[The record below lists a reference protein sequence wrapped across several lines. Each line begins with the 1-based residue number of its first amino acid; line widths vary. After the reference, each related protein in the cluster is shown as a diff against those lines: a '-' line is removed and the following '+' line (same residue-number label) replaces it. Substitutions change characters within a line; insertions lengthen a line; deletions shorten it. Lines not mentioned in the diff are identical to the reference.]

1 MRAEQS
7 AILILLSFL
16 LLFSSCN
23 GDEPRYATLGESGQW
38 ERVLQVSSERFE
50 QEHQVEDLYWMAR
63 ARYER
68 REINLAQRTINLYFA
83 LAYEAEITVEARRL
97 AVLLPEGTH
106 AIEQGRI
113 LEERDLMDSALA
125 PSYYQALMTAGMQGE
140 ANRIFIHYLSDTL
153 EARSYA
159 QLLIRSHAQSEMI
172 ERALD
177 ALDEGEAIALLWEA
191 AQLEQEKSDATLL
204 AAVAA
209 RYESRSLSDADRL
222 LLYAALSRFYTM
234 ADVRVLAN
242 KYRSLSQGL

>member
-1 MRAEQS
+1 MRVEQI
-7 AILILLSFL
+7 ATLILLSFL
-16 LLFSSCN
+16 LLASSCN

-38 ERVLQVSSERFE
+38 ERVLQVSSERFG

-63 ARYER
+63 AHYEQ
-68 REINLAQRTINLYFA
+68 REVNLAQRAINLYFA
-83 LAYEAEITVEARRL
+83 LAYETEITVEARRL

-106 AIEQGRI
+106 AVEQGRI
-113 LEERDLMDSALA
+113 LEERDLMESALA

-140 ANRIFIHYLSDTL
+140 ANRIFIDYLSDTL
-153 EARSYA
+153 EARPYA

-172 ERALD
+172 DRALA

-191 AQLEQEKSDATLL
+191 AQLEQEKEESAAL

-209 RYESRSLSDADRL
+209 RYEHHTLSEADRL

-234 ADVRVLAN
+234 ANLRVLAN